1 MQQYSKTYINLYPN
15 YNLHMIVYISYKKED
30 KFEILFNRSDST
42 EDILPL
48 YMIKNCMILYPKNIY
63 LILWIKTT

>member
-15 YNLHMIVYISYKKED
+15 YNLHIIVYISYKKED

-42 EDILPL
+42 VYNKELHDFIS
-48 YMIKNCMILYPKNIY
+48 
-63 LILWIKTT
+63 